1 MGGYGSGRPA
11 TRPAEGI
18 SHRLDIRNV
27 AAWGWIDPAG
37 PQRGSYE
44 WTRTR
49 WGRVI
54 SHNSITVYVDA
65 PRRCALLIYGVNGQ
79 DISERIELVELR
91 GRWYWLCP
99 CGGRALVLY
108 MPAPRLYFRCRRCY
122 PVVYQSSRESHQ
134 GISNTYRA
142 MVDHLGG
149 RPWSWRQLDDR
160 RLIWGLKAHDRLMA
174 KQARYSRSI
183 GVAPDQ
189 LRVKRARWARQK
201 LQRAARKRWANYR
214 RREARRAARVAAYH
228 QRRLDQ
234 PQAPAIESP

>member
-1 MGGYGSGRPA
+1 MGGYGSGRRP

-18 SHRLDIRNV
+18 SHGLDIRNV

-37 PQRGSYE
+37 PRRGAYE
-44 WTRTR
+44 WTRTH

-54 SHNSITVYVDA
+54 SRNSITVYVDA
-65 PRRCALLIYGVNGQ
+65 PAGWAVLAYKLG
-79 DISERIELVELR
+79 DEPISERIAIVKTR
-91 GRWYWLCP
+91 GRWHWVCP

-108 MPAPRLYFRCRRCY
+108 MPSAYQWFRCRRCY
-122 PVVYQSSRESHQ
+122 PVVYQSSRDSHQ

-142 MVDHLGG
+142 MVEHMGG

-174 KQARYSRSI
+174 KQARYARSI

-189 LRVKRARWARQK
+189 LRAKRARWARQK
-201 LQRAARKRWANYR
+201 RQRAARKRWANYR

-228 QRRLDQ
+228 QRQLDQ
-234 PQAPAIESP
+234 HPAPAA